1 VSANRGR
8 CAYELFTAEE
18 TGHRSRYVTELY
30 SGLLNRVPEQAGWVF
45 QRSALAAMDAQGDP
59 VTARDAL
66 ISNFIAAAEF
76 TAVYGRR
83 SDAEFVRIV
92 YRQIVGREA
101 TPRELEW
108 QLSMITQPRDQ
119 VALVRNSLL
128 TPEVLGRFRRR
139 TVALLIFHALLLR
152 EPHPTEVGH

>member
-92 YRQIVGREA
+92 YRVSADCGTGSYSSRAGMA
-101 TPRELEW
+101 TEYDY
-108 QLSMITQPRDQ
+108 T
-119 VALVRNSLL
+119 A
-128 TPEVLGRFRRR
+128 
-139 TVALLIFHALLLR
+139 A
-152 EPHPTEVGH
+152 